1 MSRPLQAGLWQLPNH
16 AGTTL
21 TSTFI
26 HRTHTRPRAQSSP
39 PSRSQVSFAVAGL
52 ATAQGPRFQ
61 SRMAVNMK
69 RLWGRIL
76 QGLLAILVVL
86 YLGDWITLR
95 VRTGAQGTNSVQV
108 EQFLRTP
115 LKGQKEEFDYM
126 GTVAEPCVPAL
137 FPHRSEAP
145 CWWVERHKIQWVSP

>member
-1 MSRPLQAGLWQLPNH
+1 MSFFAAWKAVPYVQRVVLLPNS
-16 AGTTL
+16 AEGQA
-21 TSTFI
+21 
-26 HRTHTRPRAQSSP
+26 AQ
-39 PSRSQVSFAVAGL
+39 A
-52 ATAQGPRFQ
+52 PRFQ

-76 QGLLAILVVL
+76 QGLLAILIVL
-86 YLGDWITLR
+86 YLGDWIALR
-95 VRTGAQGTNSVQV
+95 VRAGAQGSNSVQV

-126 GTVAEPCVPAL
+126 GTTAEPCVPAL

-145 CWWVERHKIQWVSP
+145 CWWLERHKIHWVSP

>member
-1 MSRPLQAGLWQLPNH
+1 MSGLKPGPTQQGVFRSLFSPHRLASEDKAWQRQA
-16 AGTTL
+16 
-21 TSTFI
+21 
-26 HRTHTRPRAQSSP
+26 AQAP
-39 PSRSQVSFAVAGL
+39 P
-52 ATAQGPRFQ
+52 FQ
-61 SRMAVNMK
+61 SRMAFNMK

-95 VRTGAQGTNSVQV
+95 VKTGAQGSNSVQV

-126 GTVAEPCVPAL
+126 GTVAQPCVPAL

-145 CWWVERHKIQWVSP
+145 CWWLERHKIHWVSP